1 MRIYLQLSLID
12 SSIVLT
18 SCEGSLKV
26 QGKDQEASQI
36 SLFFFFFLFFNSK
49 NREKIELI
57 NSWYLH
63 EKENESGV

>member
-26 QGKDQEASQI
+26 QGK
-36 SLFFFFFLFFNSK
+36 
-49 NREKIELI
+49 ELGHLTDRFRKRKKTTRI
-57 NSWYLH
+57 
-63 EKENESGV
+63 GD